1 MKIYAKTERLIL
13 RELLPSDE
21 AGMFELDSDPEVHRY
36 LGNNPVTDIEQI
48 REVIN
53 FVRQQYIAN
62 GIARWAVI
70 EKSTNNFIG
79 WSGLKLVKE
88 ERNNHPQYYDIGYRF
103 IKKYWGL
110 GYATES
116 AKAALD
122 YGFEVL
128 NLTEIIGTAD
138 VENSASRKV
147 LEKIGLKYIEKFMYD
162 DIECDWLC
170 ITRAEWEIMKNKLQ

>member
-1 MKIYAKTERLIL
+1 MKIYAETPRLIL
-13 RELLPSDE
+13 REILPSDE
-21 AGMFELDSDPEVHRY
+21 EGMFALDSDPEVHRY
-36 LGNNPVTDIEQI
+36 LGNNPVTNIEQT

-53 FVRQQYIAN
+53 FVRQQYIDN

-70 EKSTNNFIG
+70 EKNTNSFVG

-103 IKKYWGL
+103 IKKYWGK

-122 YGFEVL
+122 YGFEVM
-128 NLTEIIGTAD
+128 NLTEIIGTAHI
-138 VENSASRKV
+138 ENTASRKV

-162 DIECDWLC
+162 DIECNWLR
-170 ITRAEWEIMKNKLQ
+170 ITRREWENNIYIL